1 MKTFKTIASHRT
13 EYEHPIKLKKGESVT
28 LGERA
33 PEENWK
39 DWIWAENS
47 KGTGG
52 WVPVQLIDF
61 PGDGTRGTVLE
72 DYSARELDVDPGE
85 DILKIRT
92 LNGWTWVR
100 RASDREEGWIPNE
113 TLERERRRLPKTT
126 VLERDGAY
134 GKSPSYS
141 GRTVFLPPPS
151 GSFREKGQASSLS
164 SISFITALIRFRVFT
179 PGSTFRSMRFI
190 A

>member
-13 EYEHPIKLKKGESVT
+13 EYEHPIKLEKGESIM

-47 KGTGG
+47 KGAGG
-52 WVPVQLIDF
+52 WVPVQLIDCQE
-61 PGDGTRGTVLE
+61 GGTRGIVLE

-85 DILKIRT
+85 EIVRIRT

-100 RASDREEGWIPNE
+100 RTSDREEGWIPNE
-113 TLERERRRLPKTT
+113 TMGEEA
-126 VLERDGAY
+126 V
-134 GKSPSYS
+134 
-141 GRTVFLPPPS
+141 
-151 GSFREKGQASSLS
+151 QA
-164 SISFITALIRFRVFT
+164 AEND
-179 PGSTFRSMRFI
+179 RS
-190 A
+190 

>member
-1 MKTFKTIASHRT
+1 MKTNGRPQVIFKTIASHRT
-13 EYEHPIKLKKGESVT
+13 EYEHPIKLEKGESVT

-85 DILKIRT
+85 EILKIRT

-100 RASDREEGWIPNE
+100 RTSDREEGWIPNE
-113 TLERERRRLPKTT
+113 TIEE
-126 VLERDGAY
+126 GAAQA
-134 GKSPSYS
+134 PENN
-141 GRTVFLPPPS
+141 RT
-151 GSFREKGQASSLS
+151 
-164 SISFITALIRFRVFT
+164 
-179 PGSTFRSMRFI
+179 
-190 A
+190 